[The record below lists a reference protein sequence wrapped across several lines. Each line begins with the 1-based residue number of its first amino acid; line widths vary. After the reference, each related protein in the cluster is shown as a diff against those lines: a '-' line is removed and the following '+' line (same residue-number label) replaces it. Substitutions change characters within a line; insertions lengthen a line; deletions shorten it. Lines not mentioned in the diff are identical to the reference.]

1 MNSLGYNS
9 SYLLRETGLHAEV
22 GCPETLRHKQ
32 REDGGAVKSAPL
44 IPLMF
49 ELNSNWGGAHLTEQ
63 SPSYI
68 THLSSSPWAG
78 ERVLYSPVSCS
89 QLSEDQ
95 LQFGLNNLNDFWW
108 IAHMGSW
115 ESGNRCI
122 LENEIGEW
130 VFYVYWYWS
139 ETHTPDLC
147 RWMSSQHVGIKAVSC
162 GAVGVV
168 LLFVDFA
175 LHVIWFAFAV
185 HVAFWIDLW
194 WLISAETAVF
204 PCSWTVRDDNM
215 SPCTENR
222 WTGSNKRRCDNYIC
236 VYHG

>member
-9 SYLLRETGLHAEV
+9 SYLLCETGLHAEV

-78 ERVLYSPVSCS
+78 EHVLYSPVSCS
-89 QLSEDQ
+89 QLSKDQ

-115 ESGNRCI
+115 ESGGRCI

-130 VFYVYWYWS
+130 VFCVYWYWS
-139 ETHTPDLC
+139 DTHTLDLC

-175 LHVIWFAFAV
+175 LHVDSYG
-185 HVAFWIDLW
+185 DL
-194 WLISAETAVF
+194 ICF
-204 PCSWTVRDDNM
+204 C
-215 SPCTENR
+215 SPCCFLDRFMMVNTSRDGCFSVFLDCER
-222 WTGSNKRRCDNYIC
+222 WQYESMYRKQMDQLEQKNMW
-236 VYHG
+236 